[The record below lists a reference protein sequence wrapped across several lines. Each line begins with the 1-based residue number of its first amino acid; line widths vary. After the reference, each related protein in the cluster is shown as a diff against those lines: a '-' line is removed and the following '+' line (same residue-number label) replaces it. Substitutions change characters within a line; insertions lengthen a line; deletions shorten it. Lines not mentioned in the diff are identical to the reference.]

1 MSQPAP
7 YEPALARSPE
17 LPEKL
22 RVFARIE
29 DLVGQEDALLR
40 IPAAERT
47 REQHDLLQAI
57 GAELD
62 RVAEKLRARGPR
74 ADAGQTAAETP
85 R

>member
-7 YEPALARSPE
+7 YESALERAPE

-22 RVFARIE
+22 QVFARIE
-29 DLVGQEDALLR
+29 ELVGQEDALLR
-40 IPAAERT
+40 IPAKERT
-47 REQHDLLQAI
+47 REQHDLLHAI

-62 RVAEKLRARGPR
+62 RVAERLRVRVPR
-74 ADAGQTAAETP
+74 ADADRTAVETP